1 MFFQSLSCKTIAIFF
16 LVSIS
21 FGPATAQQFPQ
32 RTVRFIV
39 GYSPGGSIDILARAI
54 AQELSKKW
62 KAGVVVENRAGADSV
77 IAATAVAQAVADGYT
92 LFIASNALTITA
104 SQNDLGY
111 DPITSFTPII
121 LTASV
126 PNVLLVKASMTSV
139 NSLQDFVLL
148 AKAKP
153 GSLNFGSPGRSSPAH
168 LEMMLLEQQAGIEL
182 INIGYKGVTPV
193 LTDLLSGSI
202 DITFA
207 SLSSSISLIE
217 SGKLKALAVSTIRR
231 SPLLPNVPT
240 VAEVLNLQ
248 FDEAGTW
255 VGLMAPAGTPDA
267 IVSQIRSEVATVLKD
282 PQLVPLLE
290 RQGYLPISK
299 GGEEFKDFLKSEIDK
314 SARLLKTEKK

>member
-1 MFFQSLSCKTIAIFF
+1 MVFRTMSRKTLVVFFI
-16 LVSIS
+16 VSIF

-39 GYSPGGSIDILARAI
+39 GYSPGGSIDMLARAI

-62 KAGVVVENRAGADSV
+62 TAGVVVENRTGADSI
-77 IAATAVAQAVADGYT
+77 IAATAVAQAAPDGYI
-92 LFIASNALTITA
+92 LFIASNALAITA
-104 SQNDLGY
+104 SQNNLGY

-126 PNVLLVKASMTSV
+126 PNVLLVNASTTSV
-139 NSLQDFVLL
+139 NSLQDIVRL

-153 GSLNFGSPGRSSPAH
+153 GSLNFGSPGSSSPAH

-182 INIGYKGVTPV
+182 TNIGYKGVTPV

-202 DITFA
+202 DVTFA
-207 SLSSSISLIE
+207 SISSSISLIE

-240 VAEVLNLQ
+240 VAEALNSQ

-267 IVSQIRSEVATVLKD
+267 IVSQIRSEVAAILKE

-290 RQGYLPISK
+290 KQGYLLISK
-299 GGEEFKDFLKSEIDK
+299 GSEEFKDFLKSEIDK
-314 SARLLKTEKK
+314 SARLMKAEKK

>member
-1 MFFQSLSCKTIAIFF
+1 MVFRSISRKALATFF
-16 LVSIS
+16 LISIF

-39 GYSPGGSIDILARAI
+39 GYSPGGSIDMLARAI
-54 AQELSKKW
+54 AQGLSKKW
-62 KAGVVVENRAGADSV
+62 TVGVVVENRAGADSV

-92 LFIASNALTITA
+92 LFIASNALAITA

-121 LTASV
+121 LMASV
-126 PNVLLVKASMTSV
+126 PNVLLVKASMMSI
-139 NSLQDFVLL
+139 NSLQDFVQL

-202 DITFA
+202 DVTFA

-240 VAEVLNLQ
+240 VAEALNSQ

-267 IVSQIRSEVATVLKD
+267 IVSQILSEVATVLKD

-290 RQGYLPISK
+290 KQGYLPFSK
-299 GGEEFKDFLKSEIDK
+299 GGEGFKDFLKSEIDK
-314 SARLLKTEKK
+314 SARLLEAEKK

>member
-1 MFFQSLSCKTIAIFF
+1 MVFRSISRKALATFF
-16 LVSIS
+16 LISIF

-39 GYSPGGSIDILARAI
+39 GYSPGGSIDMLARAI
-54 AQELSKKW
+54 AQGLSKKW
-62 KAGVVVENRAGADSV
+62 TVGVVVENRAGADSV

-92 LFIASNALTITA
+92 LFIASNALAITA

-121 LTASV
+121 LMASV
-126 PNVLLVKASMTSV
+126 PNVLLVKASMMSI
-139 NSLQDFVLL
+139 NSLQDFVQL

-202 DITFA
+202 DVTFA

-240 VAEVLNLQ
+240 VAEALNSQ

-290 RQGYLPISK
+290 KQGYLPISK
-299 GGEEFKDFLKSEIDK
+299 GGEGFKDFLKSEIDK
-314 SARLLKTEKK
+314 SARLLEAEKK